1 MKKAIVKPEERLDS
15 LPPRILAAARR
26 AAKARAAEART
37 LVEANRNPETG
48 DRRGGD

>member
-1 MKKAIVKPEERLDS
+1 MKPTAEEKLDS
-15 LPPRILAAARR
+15 MPARIRAAVDGV
-26 AAKARAAEART
+26 AKARAAEART